1 MGWCPSLVTYKEMG
15 KSGLGK
21 PGNWNRG
28 LRQSSGEFRA
38 WMVLEQGG
46 QALRSDNFSFIL
58 EEMSWHTPYYWTPKI
73 WTDVLCPWNFVRFIF
88 HLIECVWS
96 PPTYIL
102 LGTDLKKKIKHL
114 MYRTRAVFQ
123 KRFLERVTQ
132 HLMLPYH
139 DLELSLIALSCLG
152 NRDFHSGQP
161 NVQGKVEF
169 SVTDNEQ
176 GRKATDYLCH
186 KRPMH
191 LNVEPRI
198 KL

>member
-1 MGWCPSLVTYKEMG
+1 
-15 KSGLGK
+15 
-21 PGNWNRG
+21 
-28 LRQSSGEFRA
+28 
-38 WMVLEQGG
+38 
-46 QALRSDNFSFIL
+46 
-58 EEMSWHTPYYWTPKI
+58 
-73 WTDVLCPWNFVRFIF
+73 
-88 HLIECVWS
+88 
-96 PPTYIL
+96 
-102 LGTDLKKKIKHL
+102 

-191 LNVEPRI
+191 LNMEPRI